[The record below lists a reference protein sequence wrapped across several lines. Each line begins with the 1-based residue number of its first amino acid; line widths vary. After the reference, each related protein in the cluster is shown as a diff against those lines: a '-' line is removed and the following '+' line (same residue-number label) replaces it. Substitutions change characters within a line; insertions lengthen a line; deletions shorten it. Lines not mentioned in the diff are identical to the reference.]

1 MSNNFFPT
9 RALFWSFWANILFL
23 FGMVGYSLMDVF
35 DYMRPNALNV
45 SLSSSIYVI
54 LAAIF
59 VLDSTLQLLSVYNI
73 NRSTPRY
80 YAMVFSCI
88 FDELGSDAYFL
99 GALFAATAF
108 ISSNTVWIYNIVG
121 VGGFVAGAA
130 INMIVRGSSNLY
142 SWANNLNLLGSLLYL
157 LTILVTDVPLSHLI
171 AILGD
176 FVYLIDAIL
185 YIICWTSDRQLAT
198 AQGENIMLVNK

>member
-1 MSNNFFPT
+1 MNNNFFPT
-9 RALFWSFWANILFL
+9 RALFWSFWANFLFL
-23 FGMVGYSLMDVF
+23 FGMVGYFFMDGF
-35 DYMRPNALNV
+35 DYIRPNTLNI
-45 SLSSSIYVI
+45 SLTSIIYVI

-59 VLDSTLQLLSVYNI
+59 VFDSTLQLLSVYNI
-73 NRSTPRY
+73 NRSAPRY

-88 FDELGSDAYFL
+88 FDKLGSDAYFL
-99 GALFAATAF
+99 GALFTATAF
-108 ISSNTVWIYNIVG
+108 ISSNTVWIFNLIG
-121 VGGFVAGAA
+121 VVGFVIGAA

-157 LTILVTDVPLSHLI
+157 LAIIITNEPLSHLI

-176 FVYLIDAIL
+176 FIYLIDAIL
-185 YIICWTSDRQLAT
+185 YTICWFSDRQLAT